1 MLQLIKPDI
10 NIDFMGKKKLL
21 MTLSAILL
29 VVALIP
35 IVVRGGFNYGIDF
48 SGGILVQV
56 KFAKATDPTA
66 IKHALKPITMDDSLV
81 QSFGKA
87 EDNEFLIRAQNPD
100 LALEGLGDRVGQ
112 ALKADYGPDGFEVRR
127 IETVGPKVGKDLR
140 QKALLAIF
148 FSLLLMAVY
157 ISGRFEA
164 KWVLAGVMAAVLAGV
179 SIVEYWLLAE
189 VMHLGES
196 LVMVVLIVTCL
207 LVTGLACW
215 FLRLRY
221 AMGAV
226 VSLTHDV
233 LITVGIFTMLGKEF
247 NLSTVAAVLTIIG
260 YSINDT
266 IIVYDRVR
274 ENLAK
279 GAKKSMEEVLND
291 SVNQTLSRTI
301 LTVGTVILVLISL
314 YALGG
319 SVIEDFALALLIG
332 TAVGTY
338 SSVYVASPM
347 VLLIPAGG
355 ASLNL
360 GALSKP
366 KAAPAAP
373 AKPAPRQAPRPAPR
387 YEEAD
392 EEEQGEDG
400 ARPAARPSQVAAAK
414 KARAKRAAGGKRKR
428 R

>member
-10 NIDFMGKKKLL
+10 HIDFMSKKKLL

-35 IVVRGGFNYGIDF
+35 VALRGGFNYGIDF
-48 SGGILVQV
+48 AGGVLVQV
-56 KFAKATDPTA
+56 KFAKPTEPGA
-66 IKHALKPITMDDSLV
+66 IKHALKPMGMDDSLV
-81 QSFGKA
+81 QAFGKA
-87 EDNEFLIRAQNPD
+87 QDNEFLIRSQNPD
-100 LALEGLGDRVGQ
+100 LSLEGLGDKIGQ
-112 ALKADYGPDGFEVRR
+112 ALKAVYGEEGFEVRR
-127 IETVGPKVGKDLR
+127 VETVGPKVGKDLR
-140 QKALLAIF
+140 QKALMAIF

-179 SIVEYWLLAE
+179 SLVEYWLLAE

-196 LVMVVLIVTCL
+196 LVMVMLIITCL
-207 LVTGLACW
+207 LVTVLACW

-233 LITVGIFTMLGKEF
+233 LITVGIYTALGREF

-266 IIVYDRVR
+266 IIVYDRIR
-274 ENLAK
+274 ENLGK
-279 GAKKSMEEVLND
+279 GLKKDMESTIND

-319 SVIEDFALALLIG
+319 SVIEDFALTLLIG

-338 SSVYVASPM
+338 SSIYVASPM
-347 VLLIPAGG
+347 LVYIPTGAAAVVLP
-355 ASLNL
+355 SL
-360 GALSKP
+360 GK
-366 KAAPAAP
+366 
-373 AKPAPRQAPRPAPR
+373 AKPAPARQAPRPAAKPAPR
-387 YEEAD
+387 AEKAEPESEDD
-392 EEEQGEDG
+392 EPERRP
-400 ARPAARPSQVAAAK
+400 ARPAQPAAK
-414 KARAKRAAGGKRKR
+414 KTRTKRVAGGKRKR

>member
-29 VVALIP
+29 VASLLP
-35 IVVRGGFNYGIDF
+35 IIVRGGFNYGIDF
-48 SGGILVQV
+48 AGGILVQV
-56 KFAKATDPTA
+56 KFAKATEPEA
-66 IKHALKPITMDDSLV
+66 VKQALKPLGLDESLV
-81 QSFGKA
+81 QAFGKVD
-87 EDNEFLIRAQNPD
+87 DNEFLIRAQKPD
-100 LALEGLGDRVGQ
+100 MALEGLGDKVGQ
-112 ALKADYGPDGFEVRR
+112 ALKAAYGETGFEVRR
-127 IETVGPKVGKDLR
+127 VETVGPKVGKDLR
-140 QKALLAIF
+140 EKALLAIF

-164 KWVLAGVMAAVLAGV
+164 KWVLSGVMAAVLAGI
-179 SIVEYWLLAE
+179 SIVEYWFLAE
-189 VMHLGES
+189 VLG
-196 LVMVVLIVTCL
+196 LGDTMVMVLLIVTCL
-207 LVTGLACW
+207 LVTALACW

-233 LITVGIFTMLGKEF
+233 LITVGVYTALGREF

-266 IIVYDRVR
+266 IIIYDRVR
-274 ENLAK
+274 ENLLK
-279 GAKKSMEEVLND
+279 GAKNNMEEVLND

-301 LTVGTVILVLISL
+301 LTVGTVLIVLVAL

-319 SVIEDFALALLIG
+319 NVIEDFALTLLIG

-338 SSVYVASPM
+338 STIYVASPM
-347 VLLIPAGG
+347 VLMIPAGG
-355 ASLNL
+355 AALNL
-360 GALSKP
+360 SALSKP
-366 KAAPAAP
+366 KPAP
-373 AKPAPRQAPRPAPR
+373 AKPAPRQASRPAPR
-387 YEEAD
+387 YDEA
-392 EEEQGEDG
+392 EEEDGEEPARRS
-400 ARPAARPSQVAAAK
+400 ARPAQVAAAK
-414 KARAKRAAGGKRKR
+414 KARAKRVSGGKRKR

>member
-29 VVALIP
+29 VASLLP
-35 IVVRGGFNYGIDF
+35 ILVRGGFNYGIDF
-48 SGGILVQV
+48 AGGILVQV
-56 KFAKATDPTA
+56 KFAKATDA
-66 IKHALKPITMDDSLV
+66 GGVKQALKSIGLEDSLV
-81 QSFGKA
+81 QAFGKA
-87 EDNEFLIRAQNPD
+87 EDNEFLIRAQKPD
-100 LALEGLGDRVGQ
+100 LALEGLGDKVGQ
-112 ALKADYGPDGFEVRR
+112 ALKADYGEGGFEVRR
-127 IETVGPKVGKDLR
+127 VETVGPKVGKDLQ

-148 FSLLLMAVY
+148 FALLLMAVY

-164 KWVLAGVMAAVLAGV
+164 KWVLSGVMAAVLAGISV
-179 SIVEYWLLAE
+179 LEYWLLAE
-189 VMHLGES
+189 VLGLGDS
-196 LVMVVLIVTCL
+196 MVMVLLIVTCL
-207 LVTGLACW
+207 LVTFLACW

-226 VSLTHDV
+226 VSLAHDV
-233 LITVGIFTMLGKEF
+233 LITVGVFTALGREF

-266 IIVYDRVR
+266 IIIYDRVR
-274 ENLAK
+274 ENLLK

-301 LTVGTVILVLISL
+301 LTVGTVLIVLIAL

-319 SVIEDFALALLIG
+319 SVIEDFALTLLIG

-338 SSVYVASPM
+338 STIYVASPM
-347 VLLIPAGG
+347 VLMIPTGG
-355 ASLNL
+355 AVFNL
-360 GALSKP
+360 GGLAKP
-366 KAAPAAP
+366 KPAPAR
-373 AKPAPRQAPRPAPR
+373 PAPRQAPRPAPR
-387 YEEAD
+387 YEEAEEQD
-392 EEEQGEDG
+392 EEDGEP
-400 ARPAARPSQVAAAK
+400 ARRAARPSQVAAAK
-414 KARAKRAAGGKRKR
+414 KARTKRVSGGKRKR